1 MVSQR
6 EFRRTVT
13 ETGAVA
19 GTADRP
25 ALDSDFIGGPF
36 LVDGHVHYYPNFDRD
51 RFLDS
56 ALANFRRA
64 ACTSGTR
71 PEYAGWLLF
80 AESAGMHYF
89 RAFRDAVGQATGGA
103 WTFQGTDEAES
114 LVARRDVGAKLV
126 LIAGRQIITAEGLE
140 VLALCCDTEVDD
152 GQPLATV
159 VGAASRLDAI
169 VVLPWAFGK
178 WWFRRGD
185 LIDRFVKSA
194 EPSRIFL
201 GDNGGR
207 ARLGPRPRPF
217 RVAES
222 RGIAI
227 LPGSDPF
234 PLNYD
239 AKRIGKYGFAIE
251 GTMERSRPA
260 AGLKHLLRHSARPP
274 SAYGCPIGII
284 GFCVNQLLIRLNRQR
299 IRVRPAAPG
308 R

>member
-1 MVSQR
+1 MVSHR
-6 EFRRTVT
+6 ESCRAA
-13 ETGAVA
+13 TGEGVAA
-19 GTADRP
+19 GTAGRR
-25 ALDSDFIGGPF
+25 AVGSDIVGGPF
-36 LVDGHVHYYPNFDRD
+36 LVDGHVHYYPNFVRD
-51 RFLDS
+51 RFFDS

-64 ACTSGTR
+64 ACASGTG

-89 RAFRDAVGQATGGA
+89 RTFRDAVGQAAAGG
-103 WTFQGTDEAES
+103 WTFQRTDEAES
-114 LVARRDVGAKLV
+114 LVARCDVGAELV

-140 VLALCCDTEVDD
+140 VLALCCDAEIED

-159 VGAASRLDAI
+159 VGAANRLDAI

-178 WWFRRGD
+178 WWFRRGA
-185 LIDRFVKSA
+185 LVDRFVRSA

-207 ARLGPRPRPF
+207 ARLGPRPHPF
-217 RVAES
+217 RAAES

-234 PLNYD
+234 PLSYD
-239 AKRIGKYGFAIE
+239 VKRIGEYGFIID
-251 GTMERSRPA
+251 GTVERSRPA
-260 AGLKHLLRHSARPP
+260 AGLKHLLRKSAGPP
-274 SAYGCPIGII
+274 SVYGCTIGII
-284 GFCVNQLLIRLNRQR
+284 GFCLNQLLIRLSPQR
-299 IRVRPAAPG
+299 TLVRRAASG